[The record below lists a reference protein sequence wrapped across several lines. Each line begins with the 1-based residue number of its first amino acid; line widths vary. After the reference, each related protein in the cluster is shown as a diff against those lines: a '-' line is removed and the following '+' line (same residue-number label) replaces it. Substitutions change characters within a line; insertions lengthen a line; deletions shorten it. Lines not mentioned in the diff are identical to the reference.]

1 LRIVGNGEV
10 SSARGSHVKPAA
22 WVALT
27 ALSAALALGPR
38 QSPAAV
44 TTLKLVEVIT
54 SPERT
59 ETLRNIV
66 RSFEDA
72 NPDTHVEIISL
83 PWGQSFEKFATMV
96 AAGDTPDVVEMPDM
110 WLALYANNGALENLE
125 PYLKNWEHT
134 SELSPRALQLG
145 RVIRNTAY
153 MLPYGFYLR
162 ALFYNKKLYAAAG
175 VTAPPKTLEEFI
187 AVSKKISSLP
197 GKYGYCLRGGSGG
210 VNAWMMFGALG
221 NGSDVFFKPDGSS
234 TFTDAGW
241 ISGFT
246 ALADIYKSGL
256 APKDSV
262 NWGYNDI
269 VAAFYSGTCAMIDN
283 DPDAL
288 IAISERMKADEYGVA
303 PWIKGAG
310 GKSFPTIGYS
320 GWSMFAN
327 SKHKDLAWKLI
338 ATLDGVPGNLT
349 WNRRI
354 GALPVYIAA
363 SKDPLYA
370 DARFKGWFEELAD
383 PNVVPMIMPM
393 DLRAWAMFAN
403 SIVPR
408 TSQSVLLGELSPPQ
422 MAQQWAQVLTKAK
435 QSQQ

>member
-1 LRIVGNGEV
+1 MAAMMLVPAV
-10 SSARGSHVKPAA
+10 PARAM
-22 WVALT
+22 
-27 ALSAALALGPR
+27 
-38 QSPAAV
+38 

-59 ETLRNIV
+59 ETLHAIV

-83 PWGQSFEKFATMV
+83 PWGVSFEKFATMV
-96 AAGDTPDVVEMPDM
+96 AAGDTPDVVEMPDT
-110 WLALYANNGALENLE
+110 WVALYANNGALENLE
-125 PYLKNWEHT
+125 PYLRAWEHT
-134 SELSPRALQLG
+134 GELSPRALQLG

-175 VTAPPKTLEEFI
+175 VTAPPKTLDEFL
-187 AVSKKISSLP
+187 AVSKKVSSLP

-221 NGSDVFFKPDGSS
+221 SGSDAYFRPDGTS
-234 TFTDAGW
+234 TLADPGW
-241 ISGFT
+241 VQGFS
-246 ALADIYKSGL
+246 ALADLYKAGL
-256 APKDSV
+256 APKDSI
-262 NWGYNDI
+262 NWGYNDV
-269 VAAFYSGTCAMIDN
+269 VAAFYSGTCAMLDN

-288 IAISERMKADEYGVA
+288 IAISERMKPDEYGIA

-310 GKSFPTIGYS
+310 GRSFPTIGYG

-338 ATLDGVPGNLT
+338 ATLEGPAGNLT

-354 GALPVYIAA
+354 GALPVYSAA
-363 SKDPLYA
+363 AKDPLYA
-370 DARFKGWFEELAD
+370 DARFKGWFDELAD

-393 DLRAWAMFAN
+393 DLRVWAFFA
-403 SIVPR
+403 SSLVPR
-408 TSQSVLLGELSPPQ
+408 SSQNLLLGQLTASA
-422 MAQQWAQVLTKAK
+422 MAQQWAQALTKSK
-435 QSQQ
+435 KSQP